1 MQQHVCRGLSASSVR
16 QVLWILSGAFDKAVR
31 WKWIALNPAHQ
42 ADKPALP
49 HPDPRPPSAADA
61 SRIVTEAWR
70 DPDWGTFVWC
80 AMTLGARRGELCALR
95 WRNVD
100 LANNV
105 VTLRHAIAVGPD
117 RQLVERS
124 TRTHQQRRVVL
135 DDETVQVLADHRRL
149 RHERVHALGVELS
162 PDAFVFSTA
171 PDGSTF
177 PLPDTMT
184 QRYDRLAKRL
194 GIDSHL
200 HALRHYSATELI
212 AAGTDIRTVAG
223 RLGHGGGGS
232 TTLRVYA
239 AWLSEADQRAAS
251 VLSGR
256 MPARSATPAA
266 LSGGVRTSR
275 SCPPLPSSTTT
286 ASAPA
291 GKPRDS
297 IGRPVTSCSARAWA
311 GRSRVLVPDSH
322 RCTVR
327 LLTAMRSPC
336 FSAAR

>member
-1 MQQHVCRGLSASSVR
+1 MRRRMQQHVCRGLSASSVR

-70 DPDWGTFVWC
+70 DPDRGTFVWC

-149 RHERVHALGVELS
+149 WQERVDALGVELS
-162 PDAFVFSTA
+162 PTRSCSR
-171 PDGSTF
+171 P
-177 PLPDTMT
+177 P
-184 QRYDRLAKRL
+184 R
-194 GIDSHL
+194 
-200 HALRHYSATELI
+200 TEVPP
-212 AAGTDIRTVAG
+212 VAG
-223 RLGHGGGGS
+223 HHD
-232 TTLRVYA
+232 
-239 AWLSEADQRAAS
+239 ADVR
-251 VLSGR
+251 
-256 MPARSATPAA
+256 PARQAPRHRQPPARPAA
-266 LSGGVRTSR
+266 L
-275 SCPPLPSSTTT
+275 L
-286 ASAPA
+286 
-291 GKPRDS
+291 RD
-297 IGRPVTSCSARAWA
+297 RA
-311 GRSRVLVPDSH
+311 H
-322 RCTVR
+322 RR
-327 LLTAMRSPC
+327 G
-336 FSAAR
+336 